1 MAKKISKL
9 FVLVFMLAALCLSF
23 PIAAQCFQVDTAN
36 ATAIEGKSGNTYSM
50 TGLVG
55 YKPKHFF
62 VDDNDQ
68 STLINAKASARKEK
82 YYSIVS
88 SGSGESSGWGELS
101 LTPDMKPFVEQGLLY
116 AQATSLVSLS
126 KNEQITLKISSGQD
140 FQQIDASG
148 GLVETPLLKI
158 DDFNQN
164 IRFYFETTSN
174 NFVLDLPTI
183 KLLTQIETVTLE
195 QTSRQVAPGE
205 LVRMNAYNDVTKIS
219 GVSGNFA
226 SFSKIN
232 HAIEY
237 EFLSG
242 KDDVEVIGTNIFIK
256 KSAKNGTTV
265 QLRAICNKNS
275 YSTEKINSGDF
286 ITFTVNTEISMVD
299 VQVRTDFEAP
309 ANFFG
314 VGPTEKDKRITLTV
328 ETNKGFEFLGW
339 EVDGVFKTKNRKLT
353 VNAIV
358 GQDIYAKFIKTI
370 QVEAIKIRS
379 RAYNGKTEIDES
391 EAVVSFAGVESGHE
405 LTLSGVSYEY
415 EDADVGKNKYVK
427 TSYNSLTL
435 SGKDAGIYSLE
446 TDALPQAVGEID
458 KRDATVICKDAS
470 KEYMQSDPTFLF
482 EAENVV
488 TGQVLAGTLSRQS
501 GEAIGKYK
509 INAGTLVERNPNYNL
524 IFEGE
529 AYLQIL
535 PRTLSLTNVA
545 VEDKVYDKTNKATA
559 TAQLNNVYGNEN
571 VQVKLSGEFA
581 SVNAG
586 DNIEVRITETELYG
600 KDAAN
605 YVVTKYTQPLY
616 GKILPKPITI
626 TARNSESVYG
636 DNPQYNFSIEGL
648 VDDETLDNI
657 FTLENTNVGQHEIL
671 LSSLNNKNYVVEKF
685 VPATHTITPREV
697 IVLAQAK
704 TKTFGDDDGTIPFVT
719 QNLVVGDSFNGKLSR
734 SEGEDVGRYEILQG
748 DLNNLN
754 YTIKFV
760 SNIFEILPRQIVV
773 NITFLD
779 KDYDGTTSV
788 DYYADFEN
796 NIKNEKFT
804 CNLEAVLSSKDCG
817 KVDVQILEKNVD
829 CQNITNYTFAYH
841 VENAQIEIRKR
852 KAGINVLNT
861 SKIYGQADPIFNYEV
876 KNIIGDETLQ
886 LNIAR
891 RKGENVG
898 QYSFYY
904 MFSGDLNYDLTF
916 TNQTFEILP
925 REMKILVENQSK
937 IFGDEDP
944 IIEYKLIEDFCFD
957 DTAEKVF
964 DGQIRRSVG
973 EDVGVYTYDLSQ
985 LSSSANYIFTNAE
998 STNFIITK
1006 RPISVSISNATKMYG
1021 DDDPVYEYSV
1031 SNDIAGQNFEAKIS
1045 REYGEDVGSYK
1056 LFCANLNDPR
1066 YVVDYS
1072 EGRLTIDPCEIT
1084 LKADEKMKIYG
1095 EADPI
1100 LTASISKGYLRLNDR
1115 LESIISGSPVREK
1128 GENVGEYQISL
1139 GSLSYGANY
1148 HIIFENGLLQIL
1160 QRHITIYACENS
1172 KIYGEADPD
1181 FDFTVGG
1188 DGLVFD
1194 DVVEGKLS
1202 RSEGETVGFYDIL
1215 QGGIHTSKNYYF
1227 DFVTSKFE
1235 IVKRALQVVPTT
1247 LSKQYGEE
1255 DVEIEYE
1262 IQGKLFGDDTL
1273 TGKLYRDTTKNQIG
1287 RYQIYSSLY
1296 NPNYEISL
1304 AINYFT
1310 ILPRDI
1316 VIEAKSFQIVYGQQ
1330 EPQLSYK
1337 IISGSLIAGDEISGD
1352 IYRTKGNSVGVY
1364 DILSR
1369 LTINRNYNIIFLK
1382 GTLEI
1387 LPLSITIQ
1395 SKDYQK
1401 IYGQSDPTFS
1411 YEIISGNLI
1420 NGDQLYGVLFRE
1432 KGEDVGEYSLVN
1444 GVYNAN
1450 YQITLLPAK
1459 LEILKKTVKMVS
1471 GVYDKIFD
1479 GTTKAHLKNPYISG
1493 IIDDVF
1499 LEYDRENCAEFERVE
1514 VGNHIAVFVHNISII
1529 GEKAGN
1535 YNLVLPEDL
1544 YANITLPEL
1553 EKEEVKITA
1562 KDAVLQGDF
1571 NLNYSSQKLETGQG
1585 VQNRK
1590 FMYVYNIWLE
1600 DNEEIV
1606 SPQSLFTI
1614 KVGVPQEML
1623 KKDKI
1628 FVYQKNQKGEFV
1640 LVESEKGEDGK
1651 LIITSASLGEIY
1663 LAIEDEAWLDWG
1675 AFISVIALAVVGI
1688 LTCISIILKRRK
1700 KLKIK

>member
-9 FVLVFMLAALCLSF
+9 FVLIFMLAALCLSF
-23 PIAAQCFQVDTAN
+23 PIAAQCFWVNTAN
-36 ATAIEGKSGNTYSM
+36 ATAIENASGNTYSM

-55 YKPKHFF
+55 YSPAHYF
-62 VDDNDQ
+62 VDDNNQ
-68 STLINAKASARKEK
+68 STLINAKASERYEK

-88 SGSGESSGWGELS
+88 SGKGESSGWGELK

-116 AQATSLVSLS
+116 AQASSLVSIS
-126 KNEQITLKISSGQD
+126 KTEQLTLKISSGED
-140 FQQIDASG
+140 FQQIVTSSG
-148 GLVETPLLKI
+148 FAETPLLKI

-174 NFVLDLPTI
+174 NFALDLPKI
-183 KLLTQIETVTLE
+183 KLFTQIETVTLE

-256 KSAKNGTTV
+256 KSAKNGTKV

-275 YSTEKINSGDF
+275 YSTQKINSGDF
-286 ITFTVNTEISMVD
+286 ITFTVNTAISMVD
-299 VQVRTDFEAP
+299 VQVRTDFENP
-309 ANFFG
+309 ANFVG

-328 ETNKGFEFLGW
+328 ETNNGFEFLGW

-353 VNAIV
+353 VNAIF
-358 GQDIYAKFIKTI
+358 GQDIYAKFMKTI
-370 QVEAIKIRS
+370 QVEAIQVRS
-379 RAYNGKTEIDES
+379 RIYNGKTEIDES
-391 EAVVSFAGVESGHE
+391 EVFVSFAGVESGHE

-415 EDADVGKNKYVK
+415 EDADVGKNKYIK

-435 SGKDAGIYSLE
+435 LGKDAGIYRLE
-446 TDALPQAVGEID
+446 TDALPQAVGEIE
-458 KRDATVICKDAS
+458 KRDATVTFKDVS
-470 KEYMQSDPTFLF
+470 KEYMQSDPTLLF
-482 EAENVV
+482 DAENVV
-488 TGQVLAGTLSRQS
+488 AGQVLAGTLLRQS

-524 IFEGE
+524 HFEGE

-535 PRTLSLTNVA
+535 PRTLQLTNVT
-545 VEDKVYDKTNKATA
+545 VEDKVYDKTNKATI
-559 TAQLNNVYGNEN
+559 TAQLNNVYDNED
-571 VQVKLSGEFA
+571 VQVKLSGEFV
-581 SVNAG
+581 SENAG
-586 DNIEVRITETELYG
+586 DNIEIRITKTELYG
-600 KDAAN
+600 KDATN
-605 YVVTKYTQPLY
+605 YVLTDFTHQLY

-626 TARNSESVYG
+626 TARNSQSVYG
-636 DNPQYNFSIEGL
+636 EKPQFNFSIDGL
-648 VDDETLDNI
+648 VDETLDNI
-657 FTLENTNVGQHEIL
+657 FSLENTNVGQHEIL
-671 LSSLNNKNYVVEKF
+671 LASLNNKNYVIEKF
-685 VPATHTITPREV
+685 VSAIHTITPRE
-697 IVLAQAK
+697 IVVTAQAQ
-704 TKTFGDDDGTIPFVT
+704 TKRYGDDDGTISYLA
-719 QNLVVGDSFNGKLSR
+719 QNLVEGDTLNGNLSR
-734 SEGEDVGRYEILQG
+734 SEGEDVGKYKILQG
-748 DLNNLN
+748 DLNNPN
-754 YTIKFV
+754 YKIKFV
-760 SNIFEILPRQIVV
+760 SNIFEILPRQIDV

-796 NIKNEKFT
+796 NIKNERFT
-804 CNLEAVLSSKDCG
+804 CFLEAVLSSKDCG
-817 KVDVQILEKNVD
+817 NVDVQILEKRVD

-841 VENAQIEIRKR
+841 LENAQIEIRKR

-861 SKIYGQADPIFNYEV
+861 SKVYGQDDPIFKYEV
-876 KNIIGDETLQ
+876 RNIIGDEVLR
-886 LNIAR
+886 LSVAR
-891 RKGENVG
+891 RSGENVG
-898 QYSFYY
+898 QYAFYY
-904 MFSGDLNYDLTF
+904 MFSGDLNYDITF
-916 TNQTFEILP
+916 TNQKFEILP

-937 IFGDEDP
+937 NFGDDDP
-944 IIEYKLIEDFCFD
+944 IIKYKLIGNLCFD

-964 DGQIRRSVG
+964 DGQILRSAG
-973 EDVGVYTYDLSQ
+973 EDVGVYAYDLSQ
-985 LSSSANYIFTNAE
+985 LSSSENYIFTNAE
-998 STNFIITK
+998 NTNFIITK
-1006 RPISVSISNATKMYG
+1006 RPISVLISNETKTYG
-1021 DDDPVYEYSV
+1021 EDDPIFEYSV
-1031 SNDIAGQNFEAKIS
+1031 EGALPEQEFEATIS
-1045 REYGEDVGSYK
+1045 RDYGEDVGSYK
-1056 LFCANLNDPR
+1056 LVCANLNDPR
-1066 YVVDYS
+1066 YLVS
-1072 EGRLTIDPCEIT
+1072 FLEGWLTIDPCEIT

-1095 EADPI
+1095 EADPT
-1100 LTASISKGYLRLNDR
+1100 LTASISKGYLRFNDR
-1115 LESIISGSPVREK
+1115 LENIISGNPVREE

-1139 GSLSYGANY
+1139 GDFSYEGNY
-1148 HIIFENGLLQIL
+1148 RITFESGLFKIL
-1160 QRHITIYACENS
+1160 QRHIIISADENS
-1172 KIYGEADPD
+1172 KTYGEADPSLN
-1181 FDFTVGG
+1181 FTIGG

-1202 RSEGETVGFYDIL
+1202 RSEGENVGFYDIL
-1215 QGGIHTSKNYYF
+1215 QGDIHTSENYYF
-1227 DFVTSKFE
+1227 DFVSSKFE

-1262 IQGKLFGDDTL
+1262 IQGKLFGEDTL

-1287 RYQIYSSLY
+1287 RYQIYSTLY

-1316 VIEAKSFQIVYGQQ
+1316 VIEAKSFKILYGQE
-1330 EPQLSYK
+1330 EPELSYK
-1337 IISGSLIAGDEISGD
+1337 ILSGSLLAGDEISGD
-1352 IYRTKGNSVGVY
+1352 IYRTNGNSVGVY

-1387 LPLSITIQ
+1387 LPQKLTIQ
-1395 SKDYQK
+1395 SKNYQK

-1411 YEIISGNLI
+1411 YEIVSGNLI
-1420 NGDQLYGVLFRE
+1420 KGDQLYGALLRE
-1432 KGEDVGEYSLVN
+1432 EGEDVGEYSLVN
-1444 GVYNAN
+1444 GVYNVN

-1459 LEILKKTVKMVS
+1459 LEILKKTVKMIS

-1479 GTTKAHLKNPYISG
+1479 GTTKAYLKNPYISG
-1493 IIDDVF
+1493 VIDDVF
-1499 LEYDRENCAEFERVE
+1499 LQYDRENCAEFESFE
-1514 VGNHIAVFVHNISII
+1514 VGNHIAVSVHNISMI
-1529 GEKAGN
+1529 GEKAEN
-1535 YNLVLPEDL
+1535 YNLVLPEVL

-1571 NLNYSSQKLETGQG
+1571 NLNYSSQKLEEAQG

-1590 FMYVYNIWLE
+1590 FVFVYNIWLE
-1600 DNEEIV
+1600 NNEEIV
-1606 SPQSLFTI
+1606 SSQSLFTI
-1614 KVGVPQEML
+1614 KVAVPQEIL
-1623 KKDKI
+1623 KKDNV

-1640 LVESEKGEDGK
+1640 LVESERDENGQ

-1663 LAIEDEAWLDWG
+1663 LAVEDEAWLDWG
-1675 AFISVIALAVVGI
+1675 MLISVIALAVVGI
-1688 LTCISIILKRRK
+1688 LTCISIIAKRRK